1 MSTAT
6 GRARI
11 QPTRRR
17 LKPVTGG
24 KGKLYQFRQPST
36 KKFGNTGSQV
46 PVPQQLRM
54 IEKYMRG
61 TSIRQIAEEEDRARQ
76 TVTKVVRA
84 PEVQGYIEKLREQ
97 VIALGDEM
105 VKSVQFAL
113 RNELDGQLAYAM
125 LKDIGV
131 MQPGAQEQLNGQLTE
146 DQWNLEW
153 MRRLDVIA
161 LERHRVYGVT
171 LPPHLKELGSAMD
184 AEEAKHQLISKN
196 ENGSR

>member
-1 MSTAT
+1 MAYASATAK
-6 GRARI
+6 I
-11 QPTRRR
+11 QPTRTRM
-17 LKPVTGG
+17 KPRTAK
-24 KGKLYQFRQPST
+24 KGKLYQFRPPIT

-46 PVPQQLRM
+46 PAPQQLRI

-76 TVTKVVRA
+76 TVAKVVRA
-84 PEVQGYIEKLREQ
+84 PEVQGYIAKLREQ

-131 MQPGAQEQLNGQLTE
+131 MQPRAQGQLESQPTAE
-146 DQWNLEW
+146 QWKQEW
-153 MRRLDVIA
+153 MKRLDVLA
-161 LERHRVYGVT
+161 LERNAVYGSR
-171 LPPHLKELGSAMD
+171 LPAHLEKFARATNS
-184 AEEAKHQLISKN
+184 EEATPLIWTKKY
-196 ENGSR
+196 G